1 MDIVPAVDGR
11 AAGFD
16 NNLFMFTLT
25 FMDDPSGYPSSDS
38 GEPYDVSDADPDER
52 YPRGP
57 WPCACACRLELPE
70 LEPGGR

>member
-16 NNLFMFTLT
+16 NSLFMFTFT
-25 FMDDPSGYPSSDS
+25 FMDDPSGYPNSDS

-52 YPRGP
+52 
-57 WPCACACRLELPE
+57 
-70 LEPGGR
+70 